1 MAVFKYNMLHHE
13 RQYVVIHAN
22 NRRAGWAETGG
33 IPVLS
38 SAYLVSY
45 KPIKDLISKEVDSL
59 PREDT
64 RFVL

>member
-33 IPVLS
+33 IPGAQLS
-38 SAYLVSY
+38 LLGELQAN
-45 KPIKDLISKEVDSL
+45 
-59 PREDT
+59 
-64 RFVL
+64 